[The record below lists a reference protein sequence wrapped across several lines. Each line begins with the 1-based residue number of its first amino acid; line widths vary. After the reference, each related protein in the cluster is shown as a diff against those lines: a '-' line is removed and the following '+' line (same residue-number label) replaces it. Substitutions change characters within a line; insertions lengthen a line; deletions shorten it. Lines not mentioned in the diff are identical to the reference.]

1 MRLLLIEDDLN
12 LAHQL
17 QHNLEASGYIVDVS
31 GTLSDARY
39 MTNEI
44 SYDIIIMDLGLPD
57 GSGLSLLTEWRQSH
71 KHTPVLVLTA
81 RDNWEEKVITFQAGA
96 DDYVCK
102 PFRQEELLVRLEA
115 LLRRS
120 KPHQC
125 PNLSAGGIGLDEST
139 QDAIILESGERIS
152 LTSTEYRLLQHFL
165 RNPGRLYSKQKL
177 LDTLYQFDAERESNI
192 VESYIRRLRTKLGKK
207 VIENRR
213 FQGYRYKGLL

>member
-44 SYDIIIMDLGLPD
+44 SYDIIVMDLGLPD

-81 RDNWEEKVITFQAGA
+81 RDNWDAGVIFLI
-96 DDYVCK
+96 
-102 PFRQEELLVRLEA
+102 RQKAFLQ
-115 LLRRS
+115 
-120 KPHQC
+120 KIYHKHQLFYFW
-125 PNLSAGGIGLDEST
+125 ND
-139 QDAIILESGERIS
+139 
-152 LTSTEYRLLQHFL
+152 
-165 RNPGRLYSKQKL
+165 K
-177 LDTLYQFDAERESNI
+177 
-192 VESYIRRLRTKLGKK
+192 
-207 VIENRR
+207 
-213 FQGYRYKGLL
+213 